1 MEFSLLDN
9 RITEKQ
15 KNRPISAMLTRAAL
29 FLNRFKQRQ
38 LPLRHKNILVKPYSN
53 SFFQVSTF
61 FWYSDNNLWAA
72 L

>member
-1 MEFSLLDN
+1 
-9 RITEKQ
+9 
-15 KNRPISAMLTRAAL
+15 MLTRAAL